1 MDQTFGDSCMSWT
14 SRCSKAGAHVT
25 LFPVMPIFCPNDHD
39 DDAMIDDD
47 DDDDDAMIDD
57 DDDDDDAV
65 IYDDDD
71 DNAVLRGWLVGT

>member
-25 LFPVMPIFCPNDHD
+25 LFPVMPIFCPNDDDDDAVIDDGD

-47 DDDDDAMIDD
+47 DD
-57 DDDDDDAV
+57 AV
-65 IYDDDD
+65 IDDDDD